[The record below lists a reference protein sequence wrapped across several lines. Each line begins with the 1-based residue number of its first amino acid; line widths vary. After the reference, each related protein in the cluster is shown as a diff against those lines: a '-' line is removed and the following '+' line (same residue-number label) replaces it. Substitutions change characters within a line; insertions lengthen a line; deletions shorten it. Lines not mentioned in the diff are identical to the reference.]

1 VIHDEPVL
9 TSCDLCQAKAA
20 ALPGPRWRRGRPE
33 PPAGYRVGYL
43 VEVGVER
50 TYVIC
55 APCLADVLQIAA

>member
-1 VIHDEPVL
+1 VTHDEPVL
-9 TSCDLCQAKAA
+9 TMCDLCQNNAA